1 VTQRAGDAIA
11 AEGVW
16 ARAAA
21 AFAASEAATGLRRLL
36 RPLVCATVASTQD
49 ELRSL
54 VREGAPSGTVVIAE
68 RQTQG
73 RGRIG
78 RSWQDSERPGA
89 SLAVSFLLDVPVQG
103 AQLVPHAVGLG
114 VLEAIDPLRESARL
128 EHLGLKWPN
137 DVVVVERSGST
148 PRKLAGT
155 LIEREQFGE
164 RGVLLVGLGLNVDRR
179 DEEQPDD
186 RTCLAR
192 TVGSDVD
199 LTLLLTHLLPA
210 LDAALDRLSTP
221 VTLLDAYR
229 DRCVTV
235 GRRIIIERP
244 GAPTLVGVATGI
256 DADGRLEI
264 TTREGAVP
272 VLTGTVRDASPE
284 HDPERDPERDVTGP
298 RS

>member
-1 VTQRAGDAIA
+1 MTQRAGDAIA

-16 ARAAA
+16 SRAAA
-21 AFAASEAATGLRRLL
+21 SFAASEAAAELRQLS
-36 RPLVCATVASTQD
+36 RPLVCAAVASTQD

-54 VREGAPSGTVVIAE
+54 AREGAPSGTVIIAE

-89 SLAVSFLLDVPVQG
+89 SLAVSLLLDVPVRG
-103 AQLVPHAVGLG
+103 APLVPHAVGLG
-114 VLEAIDPLRESARL
+114 VLEAIDPLRETARL
-128 EHLGLKWPN
+128 EQLGLKWPN
-137 DVVVVERSGST
+137 DVVVVERSSST

-155 LIEREQFGE
+155 LVEREQVGG
-164 RGVLLVGLGLNVDRR
+164 RDVLLVGLGLNVDRR

-192 TVGSDVD
+192 TVGRDVD
-199 LTLLLTHLLPA
+199 PALLLAHLLPA

-229 DRCVTV
+229 ERCVTI

-256 DADGRLEI
+256 DAHGRLEI
-264 TTREGAVP
+264 TTKDGTVP

-284 HDPERDPERDVTGP
+284 RGPERGGEEL